1 MVILLMPIMQGNG
14 PFLKKINK
22 FMLIMFRF
30 FLPTIIVLFSANS
43 LKAQSK
49 EKIHHYMQTLNNF
62 SSSFIQ
68 TENSSNSEGKLFAN
82 NSRIKIK
89 YSSPSNIVIII
100 AKNKG
105 MYFNQD
111 LEEVEFFN
119 PKDSVGKI
127 FYNVFFNQKFLDNAT
142 FIYETSYSI
151 IKKIISFNNAEYEI
165 LLYFEN
171 KPIKIR
177 KIKIIGKDYKVDL
190 GIYNIE
196 LNQKLDA
203 KFFSMISPLIN

>member
-1 MVILLMPIMQGNG
+1 MQGNET
-14 PFLKKINK
+14 FLKKINK
-22 FMLIMFRF
+22 FMFVVFRF
-30 FLPTIIVLFSANS
+30 FLPIILVFFSANP

-49 EKIHHYMQTLNNF
+49 EKIYNYIQTLNDF

-68 TENSSNSEGKLFAN
+68 TENSSNSEGRLFAN

-89 YSSPSNIVIII
+89 YLNPSNIEIII

-105 MYFNQD
+105 MYFNRD

-119 PKDSVGKI
+119 PKDSIGEI
-127 FYNVFFNQKFLDNAT
+127 FYNVFFNQKFLENAT
-142 FIYETSYSI
+142 FYHEASYST
-151 IKKIISFNNAEYEI
+151 IKKKISFNNAEYEI

-171 KPIKIR
+171 RPIKIR
-177 KIKIIGKDYKVDL
+177 KIEISGKDYKVDL

-196 LNQKLDA
+196 FNKKLDA
-203 KFFSMISPLIN
+203 KFFSMINPLIN

>member
-1 MVILLMPIMQGNG
+1 MQENET
-14 PFLKKINK
+14 FLKKINK
-22 FMLIMFRF
+22 FMFIIFRF
-30 FLPTIIVLFSANS
+30 VAFLIIVFFSTNP

-49 EKIHHYMQTLNNF
+49 EKIYNYIQTLNDF

-68 TENSSNSEGKLFAN
+68 TENSSNSEGRLFAN

-89 YSSPSNIVIII
+89 YLSPSNIEIII

-105 MYFNQD
+105 MYFNRD

-119 PKDSVGKI
+119 PKDSIGEI
-127 FYNVFFNQKFLDNAT
+127 FYNVFFDQKFLENAT
-142 FIYETSYSI
+142 FFHEPSYST
-151 IKKIISFNNAEYEI
+151 IKKKISFNNTEYEI

-171 KPIKIR
+171 RPIKIR
-177 KIKIIGKDYKVDL
+177 KIEISGKDYKVNL

-196 LNQKLDA
+196 SNKKFDA
-203 KFFSMISPLIN
+203 QFFSMINPLIN